1 MSDDDKEELLVTTS
15 NVKQAIHYVM
25 MKVGVVKKDG
35 HNDFQNYDYVTEASL
50 LKDLRPAMI
59 EAGLL
64 LIPSGETISPI
75 DEHGNIFV
83 EIEYTVAHVN
93 HQDERK
99 IMAYGCGNDRNS
111 KGGVG
116 DKGLYKAL
124 TGANKYLLFK
134 LFQIA
139 TQDDPEKNG
148 HGDGAG
154 PVGAKTPVDSGPVDF
169 DKLSKTP
176 PDEADNKKGYTLTD
190 TPIPKEYWV
199 SREEE
204 LIGGKGFGAR
214 KNDAGVWVIAE
225 LDDLP
230 F

>member
-1 MSDDDKEELLVTTS
+1 MSDDDKEEMLIATN
-15 NVKQAIHYVM
+15 NVKEAIHYVM

-59 EAGLL
+59 EAGLI
-64 LIPSGETISPI
+64 LIPSGKTISPI

-93 HQDERK
+93 HKDEMK
-99 IMAYGCGNDRNS
+99 VTAYGCGNDRNS

-139 TQDDPEKNG
+139 TQDDPEKTSHEG
-148 HGDGAG
+148 GAENVKDRNI
-154 PVGAKTPVDSGPVDF
+154 PTVYHPQNEPTVTIIKKSNDNVGWI
-169 DKLSKTP
+169 
-176 PDEADNKKGYTLTD
+176 LTD
-190 TPIPKEYWV
+190 ETIPKEYWD
-199 SREEE
+199 SRDQS
-204 LIGGKGFGAR
+204 LIGGKGHTAR
-214 KNDAGVWVIAE
+214 RNDNGVWVIAKR
-225 LDDLP
+225 DDVP